1 MQRKVYPVSAVNR
14 YVKQLLQQDMI
25 LSGLW
30 VSGEI
35 SNFKRH
41 SSGHLYFTLK
51 DREGSV
57 AAVMFA
63 GDARSLAFR
72 PQDGQQVQ
80 VQGYI
85 SLYEKTGQYQLYV
98 RKMEQ
103 QGSGQLYQA
112 FEALKQKLQAQ
123 GLFDMER
130 KKPIPVYPRKIG
142 IVTSPTG
149 AAVRDMIQIARR
161 RHPGV
166 QLVLYP
172 ALVQGMEAA
181 PTIVKGIRKLDR
193 MPEVDVIIVG
203 RGGGS
208 IEDLWPFN
216 EEMVAMAIAQAQTPI
231 VSAVGHETDFTIAD
245 FVSDLRAPTPSAA
258 AELTVPDV
266 RSILGQMDG
275 LEQRRYRAIQRKQL
289 TYRQQLALLWQKVQA
304 GDPRRKL
311 DELRQQLD
319 MQEQRQLHLW
329 KQCMQQRQYRLEH
342 LSNSLELLSPQHQL
356 DKGYAMVMDE
366 EGRIVSAV
374 EQVAKGQA
382 LRIQMKD
389 GKIAAT
395 VEAVQKTRQ
404 QRRKKIDE

>member
-51 DREGSV
+51 DREGSI

-63 GDARSLAFR
+63 SDARNLSFR

-98 RKMEQ
+98 RQMEQ

-123 GLFDMER
+123 GLFDEQR
-130 KKPIPVYPRKIG
+130 KKPIPAFPEKIG

-161 RHPGV
+161 RYPGV

-172 ALVQGMEAA
+172 AIVQGVDAA
-181 PTIVKGIRKLDR
+181 PTIVKGIRRLDR

-216 EEMVAMAIAQAQTPI
+216 EEMVAMAIAEAQTPI

-266 RSILGQMDG
+266 RSTLGQMDT
-275 LEQRRYRAIQRKQL
+275 LYQRRYRALQRKQMV
-289 TYRQQLALLWQKVQA
+289 YRQQLALLWQKVQA

-311 DELRQQLD
+311 DEMRQQLD

-329 KQCMQQRQYRLEH
+329 QQCLQHRQYKLMN
-342 LSNSLELLSPQHQL
+342 LTSALELLSPQHQL
-356 DKGYAMVMDE
+356 DKGYAMIMDD
-366 EGRIVSAV
+366 EGRVISSAK
-374 EQVAKGQA
+374 QVKKGQA
-382 LRIQMKD
+382 MDIQLKD

-395 VEAVQKTRQ
+395 VDTVQKARQ
-404 QRRKKIDE
+404 QRRKQIDE

>member
-35 SNFKRH
+35 SNYKRH

-51 DREGSV
+51 DRDGSI

-63 GDARSLAFR
+63 GDARTLTFR

-85 SLYEKTGQYQLYV
+85 SLYEKTGQYQLYI
-98 RKMEQ
+98 RRMEQ

-123 GLFDMER
+123 GLFDSER
-130 KKPIPVYPRKIG
+130 KKPIPKYPRKIG

-149 AAVRDMIQIARR
+149 AAIRDLIQIAKRR
-161 RHPGV
+161 YPGV

-172 ALVQGMEAA
+172 ALVQGTDAA
-181 PTIVKGIRKLDR
+181 PTIAAGIRKLDQ
-193 MPEVDVIIVG
+193 MEDIDTIIVG

-216 EEMVAMAIAQAQTPI
+216 EEMVALAIANARTPI

-245 FVSDLRAPTPSAA
+245 FVSDLRASTPSAA

-266 RSILGQMDG
+266 RSALTKMEE
-275 LEQRRYRAIQRKQL
+275 LELRRNRAVQRKQL
-289 TYRQQLALLWQKVQA
+289 VYRQQLALLWQKIQTA
-304 GDPRRKL
+304 DPKRKL

-319 MQEQRQLHLW
+319 MHQHRQQHLW
-329 KQCMQQRQYRLEH
+329 KHCFQQKRYRLEH
-342 LSNSLELLSPQHQL
+342 LSSALELLSPQHQL
-356 DKGYAMVMDE
+356 DKGYAMIMDQ
-366 EGRIVSAV
+366 EGNVVSEAARV
-374 EQVAKGQA
+374 QKGQA
-382 LRIQMKD
+382 LNIQMKD
-389 GKIAAT
+389 GRIVAK
-395 VEAVQKTRQ
+395 VEKTQK
-404 QRRKKIDE
+404 QRRKHSDE

>member
-1 MQRKVYPVSAVNR
+1 LQRKVYPVSAVNR

-51 DREGSV
+51 DRDGSI

-63 GDARSLAFR
+63 GDTRSLIFR
-72 PQDGQQVQ
+72 PLDGQQVQ
-80 VQGYI
+80 VQGYV

-98 RKMEQ
+98 RRMEQ

-112 FEALKQKLQAQ
+112 FEALKQKLQIQ
-123 GLFDMER
+123 GLFDAER
-130 KKPIPVYPRKIG
+130 KKPIPVYPRRVG

-149 AAVRDMIQIARR
+149 AAIRDMVQIARR

-172 ALVQGMEAA
+172 ALVQGIDAA
-181 PTIVKGIRKLDR
+181 PTIVAGIRALDR
-193 MPEVDVIIVG
+193 MPEVDTIIVG

-216 EEMVAMAIAQAQTPI
+216 EDMVAMAIAQAKTPI

-245 FVSDLRAPTPSAA
+245 LVSDMRAPTPSAA

-266 RSILGQMDG
+266 RSVLTKMDD
-275 LEQRRYRAIQRKQL
+275 LSRRRNRTLQRRQQE
-289 TYRQQLALLWQKVQA
+289 YRQQVALIWQKIQA
-304 GDPRRKL
+304 LDPRRKL

-319 MQEQRQLHLW
+319 MQEQRQRHLW
-329 KQCMQQRQYRLEH
+329 QQCLQQRQYRLAH
-342 LSNSLELLSPQHQL
+342 LSSSLELLSPQHQL
-356 DKGYAMVMDE
+356 DKGYAMVMDT
-366 EGRIVSAV
+366 EGKVISAADQV
-374 EQVAKGQA
+374 EKGQT
-382 LRIQMKD
+382 LSVQLKD
-389 GKIAAT
+389 GKVMTEVLKI
-395 VEAVQKTRQ
+395 QK
-404 QRRKKIDE
+404 QRRKEKNE

>member
-35 SNFKRH
+35 SNYKRH

-51 DREGSV
+51 DRDGSI

-63 GDARSLAFR
+63 GDARTLNFR
-72 PQDGQQVQ
+72 PQDGMQVQ

-85 SLYEKTGQYQLYV
+85 SLYEKTGQYQLYA
-98 RKMEQ
+98 RRMEE

-123 GLFDMER
+123 GLFEAER
-130 KKPIPVYPRKIG
+130 KKPIPKYPRKIG

-149 AAVRDMIQIARR
+149 AAIRDMVQIAKRR
-161 RHPGV
+161 YPGI

-172 ALVQGMEAA
+172 TLVQGLDAA
-181 PTIVKGIRKLDR
+181 PTIVAGIRRLDR
-193 MPEVDVIIVG
+193 IEDVDTIIIG

-216 EEMVAMAIAQAQTPI
+216 EEMVALAIAEAKTPI

-266 RSILGQMDG
+266 RSVLSK
-275 LEQRRYRAIQRKQL
+275 LEELERHRNRTLQRKQMQ
-289 TYRQQLALLWQKVQA
+289 YRQQLALLWQKIQMA
-304 GDPRRKL
+304 DPRRKL

-319 MQEQRQLHLW
+319 MHQHRQMYLW
-329 KQCMQQRQYRLEH
+329 KQCFQQKRFRLEY
-342 LSNSLELLSPQHQL
+342 LTSELELLSPQHQL
-356 DKGYAMVMDE
+356 DKGYAMVMDQS
-366 EGRIVSAV
+366 GNVISGS
-374 EQVAKGQA
+374 EQVETGQA
-382 LRIQMKD
+382 LSIQMKD
-389 GKIAAT
+389 GKIVA
-395 VEAVQKTRQ
+395 EVQKIVK
-404 QRRKKIDE
+404 QRRKQSDE

>member
-1 MQRKVYPVSAVNR
+1 MQRKVYSVSAVNR

-41 SSGHLYFTLK
+41 SSGHLYFTIK
-51 DREGSV
+51 DQDGSI
-57 AAVMFA
+57 AAVMFG
-63 GDARSLAFR
+63 GDVRTLNFR

-80 VQGYI
+80 VQGYV

-98 RKMEQ
+98 RRMEQ

-123 GLFDMER
+123 GLFEAGR
-130 KKPIPVYPRKIG
+130 KKPIPKYPRKIG

-149 AAVRDMIQIARR
+149 AAIRDMVQIARR
-161 RHPGV
+161 RHPGI

-172 ALVQGMEAA
+172 ALVQGIEAA
-181 PTIVKGIRKLDR
+181 SSIGAGIRALDL
-193 MPEVDVIIVG
+193 MPEVDTIIVG

-216 EEMVAMAIAQAQTPI
+216 EEMVALAIAQAQTPI

-266 RSILGQMDG
+266 RSVLVQMDE
-275 LEQRRYRAIQRKQL
+275 LDRRRSRAWQRKQL
-289 TYRQQLALLWQKVQA
+289 QYRQQLTLLWQKVQI
-304 GDPRRKL
+304 GDPGRRL
-311 DELRQQLD
+311 DEFRQQLD
-319 MQEQRQLHLW
+319 MQEQRQRHLW
-329 KQCMQQRQYRLEH
+329 KQCLQERQYRWVR

-356 DKGYAMVMDE
+356 DRGYAMVMDQ
-366 EGRIVSAV
+366 EGNVVSATD
-374 EQVAKGQA
+374 QVQKGQA
-382 LRIQMKD
+382 LSIQLKD
-389 GKIAAT
+389 GRILAGVHKI
-395 VEAVQKTRQ
+395 QK
-404 QRRKKIDE
+404 QRRKQVDE

>member
-51 DREGSV
+51 DRDGSI

-63 GDARSLAFR
+63 GDTRSLSFR

-80 VQGYI
+80 VQGYV

-98 RKMEQ
+98 RRMEQ

-112 FEALKQKLQAQ
+112 FEALKQKLQIQ
-123 GLFDMER
+123 GLFDADR
-130 KKPIPVYPRKIG
+130 KKPIPAYPRRVG

-149 AAVRDMIQIARR
+149 AAIRDMVQIARR

-172 ALVQGMEAA
+172 ALVQGIDAA
-181 PTIVKGIRKLDR
+181 PTIVAGIRALDR
-193 MPEVDVIIVG
+193 MPEVDTIIVG

-216 EEMVAMAIAQAQTPI
+216 EEMVAMAIAQAKTPI

-245 FVSDLRAPTPSAA
+245 FVSDMRAPTPSAA

-266 RSILGQMDG
+266 RSVLTKMDDLGRRRNRT
-275 LEQRRYRAIQRKQL
+275 LQRRQQQ
-289 TYRQQLALLWQKVQA
+289 YRQQVALIWQKIQA
-304 GDPRRKL
+304 LDPRRKL

-319 MQEQRQLHLW
+319 MQEQRQRHLW
-329 KQCMQQRQYRLEH
+329 QQCLQQRQYRLAH
-342 LSNSLELLSPQHQL
+342 LSSSLELLSPQHQL
-356 DKGYAMVMDE
+356 DKGYAMVMDT
-366 EGRIVSAV
+366 EGKVISAADQV
-374 EQVAKGQA
+374 EKGQT
-382 LRIQMKD
+382 LSVQLKD
-389 GKIAAT
+389 GKVMTEVLKI
-395 VEAVQKTRQ
+395 QK
-404 QRRKKIDE
+404 QRRKEKNE

>member
-35 SNFKRH
+35 SNYKRH

-51 DREGSV
+51 DRDGSI

-63 GDARSLAFR
+63 GDARTLNFR
-72 PQDGQQVQ
+72 PQDGMQVQ

-85 SLYEKTGQYQLYV
+85 SLYEKTGQYQLYA
-98 RKMEQ
+98 RRMEE

-123 GLFDMER
+123 GLFEAER
-130 KKPIPVYPRKIG
+130 KKPIPKYPRKIG

-149 AAVRDMIQIARR
+149 AAIRDMVQIAKRR
-161 RHPGV
+161 YPGI

-172 ALVQGMEAA
+172 ALVQGLDAA
-181 PTIVKGIRKLDR
+181 PTIAAGIRRLDR
-193 MPEVDVIIVG
+193 IEDVDTIIIG

-216 EEMVAMAIAQAQTPI
+216 EEMVALAIAEAKTPI

-266 RSILGQMDG
+266 RSVLSK
-275 LEQRRYRAIQRKQL
+275 LEELERHRNRTLQRKQMQ
-289 TYRQQLALLWQKVQA
+289 YRQQLALLWQKIQMA
-304 GDPRRKL
+304 DPRRKL

-319 MQEQRQLHLW
+319 MHQHRQMYLW
-329 KQCMQQRQYRLEH
+329 KQCFQQKRFRLEH
-342 LSNSLELLSPQHQL
+342 LTSELELLSPQHQL
-356 DKGYAMVMDE
+356 DKGYAMVMDQS
-366 EGRIVSAV
+366 GNVISGS
-374 EQVAKGQA
+374 EQVETGQA
-382 LRIQMKD
+382 LSIQMKD
-389 GKIAAT
+389 GRIVA
-395 VEAVQKTRQ
+395 EVQKIVK
-404 QRRKKIDE
+404 QRRKQSDE

>member
-35 SNFKRH
+35 SNYKRH

-51 DREGSV
+51 DRDGSI

-63 GDARSLAFR
+63 GDARTLNFR
-72 PQDGQQVQ
+72 PQDGMQVQ

-98 RKMEQ
+98 RRMEE

-112 FEALKQKLQAQ
+112 FEALKKKLQAQ
-123 GLFDMER
+123 GLFEAER
-130 KKPIPVYPRKIG
+130 KKPIPKYPRKIG

-149 AAVRDMIQIARR
+149 AAIRDMVQIAKRR
-161 RHPGV
+161 YPGI

-172 ALVQGMEAA
+172 ALVQGLDAA
-181 PTIVKGIRKLDR
+181 PTIAAGIRRLDR
-193 MPEVDVIIVG
+193 IEDVDTIIIG

-216 EEMVAMAIAQAQTPI
+216 EEMVALAIAEAKTPI

-266 RSILGQMDG
+266 RSVLSK
-275 LEQRRYRAIQRKQL
+275 LEELERHRNRTLQRKQMQ
-289 TYRQQLALLWQKVQA
+289 YRQQLALLWQKIQMA
-304 GDPRRKL
+304 DPRRKL

-319 MQEQRQLHLW
+319 MHQHRQMYLW
-329 KQCMQQRQYRLEH
+329 KQCFQQKRFRLEH
-342 LSNSLELLSPQHQL
+342 LTSELALLSPQHQL
-356 DKGYAMVMDE
+356 DKGYAMVMDQS
-366 EGRIVSAV
+366 GNVISGS
-374 EQVAKGQA
+374 EQVETGQA
-382 LRIQMKD
+382 LSIQMKD
-389 GKIAAT
+389 GRIVA
-395 VEAVQKTRQ
+395 EVQKIVK
-404 QRRKKIDE
+404 QRRKQSDE

>member
-35 SNFKRH
+35 SNYKRH

-51 DREGSV
+51 DRDGSI

-63 GDARSLAFR
+63 GDARTLNFR
-72 PQDGQQVQ
+72 PQDGMQVQ

-85 SLYEKTGQYQLYV
+85 SLYEKTGQYQLYA
-98 RKMEQ
+98 RRMEE

-123 GLFDMER
+123 GLFEAER
-130 KKPIPVYPRKIG
+130 KKPIPKYPRKIG

-149 AAVRDMIQIARR
+149 AAIRDMVQIAKRR
-161 RHPGV
+161 YPGI

-172 ALVQGMEAA
+172 TLVQGLDVA
-181 PTIVKGIRKLDR
+181 PTIVAGIRRLDR
-193 MPEVDVIIVG
+193 IEDVDTIIIG

-216 EEMVAMAIAQAQTPI
+216 EEMVALAIAEAKTPI

-266 RSILGQMDG
+266 RSVLSK
-275 LEQRRYRAIQRKQL
+275 LEELERHRNRTLQRKQMQ
-289 TYRQQLALLWQKVQA
+289 YRQQLALLWQKIQMA
-304 GDPRRKL
+304 DPRRKL

-319 MQEQRQLHLW
+319 MHQHRQMYLW
-329 KQCMQQRQYRLEH
+329 KQCFQQKRFRLEY
-342 LSNSLELLSPQHQL
+342 LTSELELLSPQHQL
-356 DKGYAMVMDE
+356 DKGYAMVMDQS
-366 EGRIVSAV
+366 GNVISGS
-374 EQVAKGQA
+374 EQVETGQA
-382 LRIQMKD
+382 LSIQMKD
-389 GKIAAT
+389 GKIVA
-395 VEAVQKTRQ
+395 EVQKIVK
-404 QRRKKIDE
+404 QRRKQSDE

>member
-1 MQRKVYPVSAVNR
+1 MQRKVYPVSVVNR

-51 DREGSV
+51 DRDGSI

-63 GDARSLAFR
+63 GDARSLSFR

-80 VQGYI
+80 VQGYV

-98 RKMEQ
+98 RRMEQ

-112 FEALKQKLQAQ
+112 FEALKQKLQIQ
-123 GLFDMER
+123 GLFDAER
-130 KKPIPVYPRKIG
+130 KKPIPAYPRRVG

-149 AAVRDMIQIARR
+149 AAIRDMVQIARR

-172 ALVQGMEAA
+172 ALVQGIDAA
-181 PTIVKGIRKLDR
+181 PTIVAGIRALDR
-193 MPEVDVIIVG
+193 MPEVDTIIVG

-216 EEMVAMAIAQAQTPI
+216 EEMVAMAIAQAKTPI

-245 FVSDLRAPTPSAA
+245 FVSDMRAPTPSAA

-266 RSILGQMDG
+266 RSVLTKMDDLG
-275 LEQRRYRAIQRKQL
+275 RRRNRTLQRKQQE
-289 TYRQQLALLWQKVQA
+289 YRQQVALIWQKIQA
-304 GDPRRKL
+304 LDPRRKL

-319 MQEQRQLHLW
+319 MQEQRQRHLW
-329 KQCMQQRQYRLEH
+329 QQCLQQRQYRLAH
-342 LSNSLELLSPQHQL
+342 LSSSLELLSPQHQL
-356 DKGYAMVMDE
+356 DKGYAMVMDT
-366 EGRIVSAV
+366 EGKVISAADQV
-374 EQVAKGQA
+374 EKGQT
-382 LRIQMKD
+382 LSVQLKD
-389 GKIAAT
+389 GKVMTEVLKI
-395 VEAVQKTRQ
+395 QK
-404 QRRKKIDE
+404 QRRKEKNE

>member
-35 SNFKRH
+35 SNYKRH

-51 DREGSV
+51 DRDGSI

-63 GDARSLAFR
+63 GDARTLNFR
-72 PQDGQQVQ
+72 PQDGMQVQ

-98 RKMEQ
+98 RRMEE

-123 GLFDMER
+123 GLFEAER
-130 KKPIPVYPRKIG
+130 KKPIPKYPRKIG

-149 AAVRDMIQIARR
+149 AAIRDMVQIAKRR
-161 RHPGV
+161 YPGI

-172 ALVQGMEAA
+172 ALVQGVDAA
-181 PTIVKGIRKLDR
+181 PTIAAGIRRLDR
-193 MPEVDVIIVG
+193 IEDVDTIIIG

-216 EEMVAMAIAQAQTPI
+216 EEMVALAIAEAKTPI

-266 RSILGQMDG
+266 RSVLSK
-275 LEQRRYRAIQRKQL
+275 LEELERHRNRTLQRKQMQ
-289 TYRQQLALLWQKVQA
+289 YRQQLALLWQKIQMA
-304 GDPRRKL
+304 DPRRKL

-319 MQEQRQLHLW
+319 MHQHRQMYLW
-329 KQCMQQRQYRLEH
+329 KQCFQQKRFRLEH
-342 LSNSLELLSPQHQL
+342 LTSELELLSPQHQL
-356 DKGYAMVMDE
+356 DKGYAMVMDQS
-366 EGRIVSAV
+366 GNVISGS
-374 EQVAKGQA
+374 EQVETGQA
-382 LRIQMKD
+382 LSIQMKD
-389 GKIAAT
+389 GRIVA
-395 VEAVQKTRQ
+395 EVQKIVK
-404 QRRKKIDE
+404 QRRKQSDE

>member
-30 VSGEI
+30 VCGEI

-51 DREGSV
+51 DREGSI

-63 GDARSLAFR
+63 GDARTISFR

-80 VQGYI
+80 VQGYV

-98 RKMEQ
+98 RRMEQ

-123 GLFDMER
+123 GFFDVER
-130 KKPIPVYPRKIG
+130 KKPIPKYPRKIG

-149 AAVRDMIQIARR
+149 AAIRDMIQIAKRR
-161 RHPGV
+161 YPGV

-172 ALVQGMEAA
+172 ALVQGIEAA
-181 PTIVKGIRKLDR
+181 PTIAAGIRVLDR
-193 MPEVDVIIVG
+193 MPDVDTIIVG

-216 EEMVAMAIAQAQTPI
+216 EEMVAIAIAQAQTPI

-266 RSILGQMDG
+266 RSVMSKMEELQ
-275 LEQRRYRAIQRKQL
+275 LRRSRTWQRRQMQ
-289 TYRQQLALLWQKVQA
+289 YRQQLALLWQKVQVS
-304 GDPRRKL
+304 DPRRKL
-311 DELRQQLD
+311 DEFRQQLD
-319 MQEQRQLHLW
+319 MQQQRQQHMW
-329 KQCMQQRQYRLEH
+329 KQCLQQRQYFLAH
-342 LSNSLELLSPQHQL
+342 LSSSLELLSPKHQL
-356 DKGYAMVMDE
+356 DKGYAMVMDQK
-366 EGRIVSAV
+366 GNVISAAD
-374 EQVAKGQA
+374 QVQKGQA
-382 LRIQMKD
+382 LSIQMKD
-389 GKIAAT
+389 GKVIAD
-395 VEAVQKTRQ
+395 VQKIQ
-404 QRRKKIDE
+404 KQRRKQVDE

>member
-1 MQRKVYPVSAVNR
+1 LQRKVYPVSAVNR

-51 DREGSV
+51 DRDGSI

-63 GDARSLAFR
+63 GDTRSLSFR

-80 VQGYI
+80 VQGYV

-98 RKMEQ
+98 RRMEQ

-112 FEALKQKLQAQ
+112 FEALKQKLQIQ
-123 GLFDMER
+123 GLFDAER
-130 KKPIPVYPRKIG
+130 KKPIPVYPRRVG

-149 AAVRDMIQIARR
+149 AAIRDMVQIARR

-172 ALVQGMEAA
+172 ALVQGIDAA
-181 PTIVKGIRKLDR
+181 PTIVAGIRALDR
-193 MPEVDVIIVG
+193 MPEVDTIIVG

-216 EEMVAMAIAQAQTPI
+216 EEMVAMAIAQAKTPI

-245 FVSDLRAPTPSAA
+245 FVSDMRAPTPSAA

-266 RSILGQMDG
+266 RSVLTKMDD
-275 LEQRRYRAIQRKQL
+275 LSRRRNRTLQRRQQE
-289 TYRQQLALLWQKVQA
+289 YRQQVALIWQKIQA
-304 GDPRRKL
+304 LDPRRKL

-319 MQEQRQLHLW
+319 MQEQRQRHLW
-329 KQCMQQRQYRLEH
+329 QQCLQQRQYRLAH
-342 LSNSLELLSPQHQL
+342 LSSSLELLSPQHQL
-356 DKGYAMVMDE
+356 DKGYAMVMDT
-366 EGRIVSAV
+366 EGKVISAADQV
-374 EQVAKGQA
+374 EKGQT
-382 LRIQMKD
+382 LSVQLKD
-389 GKIAAT
+389 GKVMTEVLKI
-395 VEAVQKTRQ
+395 QK
-404 QRRKKIDE
+404 QRRKEKNE

>member
-25 LSGLW
+25 LSELW

-35 SNFKRH
+35 SNYKRH

-51 DREGSV
+51 DRDGSI

-63 GDARSLAFR
+63 GDARTLNFR
-72 PQDGQQVQ
+72 PQDGMQVQ

-85 SLYEKTGQYQLYV
+85 SLYEKTGQYQLYA
-98 RKMEQ
+98 RRMEE

-123 GLFDMER
+123 GLFEAER
-130 KKPIPVYPRKIG
+130 KKPIPKYPRKIG

-149 AAVRDMIQIARR
+149 AAIRDMVQIAKRR
-161 RHPGV
+161 YPGI

-172 ALVQGMEAA
+172 ALVQGQDAA
-181 PTIVKGIRKLDR
+181 PTIAAGIRRLDR
-193 MPEVDVIIVG
+193 IEDVDTIIIG

-216 EEMVAMAIAQAQTPI
+216 EEMVALAIAEAKTPI

-266 RSILGQMDG
+266 RSVLSK
-275 LEQRRYRAIQRKQL
+275 LEELERHRNRTLQRKQMQ
-289 TYRQQLALLWQKVQA
+289 YRQQLALLWQKIQMA
-304 GDPRRKL
+304 DPRRKP

-319 MQEQRQLHLW
+319 MHQHRQMYLW
-329 KQCMQQRQYRLEH
+329 KQCFQQKRFRLEH
-342 LSNSLELLSPQHQL
+342 LTSELELLSPQHQL
-356 DKGYAMVMDE
+356 DKGYAMVMDQS
-366 EGRIVSAV
+366 GNVISGS
-374 EQVAKGQA
+374 EQVETGQA
-382 LRIQMKD
+382 LSIQMKD
-389 GKIAAT
+389 GRIVA
-395 VEAVQKTRQ
+395 EVQKIVK
-404 QRRKKIDE
+404 QRRKQSDE